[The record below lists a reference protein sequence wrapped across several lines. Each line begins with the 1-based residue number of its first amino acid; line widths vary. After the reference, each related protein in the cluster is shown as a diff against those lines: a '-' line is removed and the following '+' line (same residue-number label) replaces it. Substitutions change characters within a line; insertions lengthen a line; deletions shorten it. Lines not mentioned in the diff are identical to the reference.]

1 MKILRYIA
9 VALFA
14 LVTVDAVAWT
24 TEVNKA
30 VLMFAEENLS
40 NRAKKEVEKLLNAP
54 LSSVEFVNKGKS
66 KTRLDESGKSVTTNE
81 KDAVVMLEK
90 AVATL
95 ENRSATAQER
105 KAALLTAAEMTVD
118 IHCLANLH
126 IDKYLEKNFVI
137 SRHNSMQIGFRYY
150 TVKKTNWQKVWQKVY
165 HTSHG
170 VFSAEMYLYDWRIA
184 TKGMAKHYKK
194 EAVAPREWA
203 EQSGKRAMQALKV
216 FRPDALLETAD
227 VFRLEEVN
235 NACMYDAA
243 FRLANL
249 LNKSLK

>member
-30 VLMFAEENLS
+30 VLMFAEDNLS

-126 IDKYLEKNFVI
+126 IDKHLEKNFVI